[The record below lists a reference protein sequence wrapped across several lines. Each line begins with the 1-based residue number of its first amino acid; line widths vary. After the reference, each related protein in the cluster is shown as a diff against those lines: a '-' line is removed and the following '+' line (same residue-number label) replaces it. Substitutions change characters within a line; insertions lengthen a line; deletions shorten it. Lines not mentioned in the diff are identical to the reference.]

1 MGWVLTK
8 EQEMLQK
15 SMRDFAEREIRPV
28 DKQIEEED
36 RIPQELIEKVA
47 KAGLLGITVDKKY
60 GGMGGGY
67 LDVALAVEQIA
78 RVSGALAFF
87 IAVNTMPIIALEQR
101 GSEEQKA
108 KYFPGLASGKTIG
121 SWSFTEHSTGS
132 DPREIYATAKLE
144 GDYYICNGTKGFSTN
159 AEYDGPVVIFLRTG
173 EGPFD
178 ISAFIGEK
186 NAEGYSATPRW
197 PLLGLRG
204 MRVTDIQMKNYRIPA
219 ADLLGKKNDGF
230 TVLLD
235 ALAITKVDV
244 GAAALG
250 IAQDALEQAIKY
262 AKEKTARGKPI
273 GNLQMIQFLIAEMA
287 SEVEAGRCLLYHTMS
302 LVDER
307 KDTLLSGGI
316 GKLFLAEMADHV
328 CQKALQVHGGYGYTK
343 EFRVERLFRD
353 AKFCGVVEGSNE
365 IQRVIVARDMLK

>member
-15 SMRDFAEREIRPV
+15 NMQDFAEREIRPL

-36 RIPQELIEKVA
+36 RIPQALIEKVA
-47 KAGLLGITVDKKY
+47 KVGLFGIPVEKKY

-67 LDVALAVEQIA
+67 LDLCIAVEQIA
-78 RVSGALAFF
+78 RVNGAVAFF
-87 IAVNTMPIIALEQR
+87 IAVNSMPLVALEQS

-108 KYFPGLASGKTIG
+108 KFIPDLATGKTTG

-132 DPREIYATAKLE
+132 DPREMYATAKLE
-144 GDYYICNGTKGFSTN
+144 GDYYVCNGTKGFSTN

-178 ISAFIGEK
+178 ISAFIAEK
-186 NAEGYSATPRW
+186 NTEGYSATPRW

-219 ADLLGKKNDGF
+219 ANLLGKKNDGF
-230 TVLLD
+230 TILLKT
-235 ALAITKVDV
+235 LAVTKVDV

-250 IAQDALEQAIKY
+250 IAQDALEQSIKY

-273 GNLQMIQFLIAEMA
+273 GDFQMIQFLIAEMA
-287 SEVEAGRCLLYHTMS
+287 SEIEAARCLLYHSMS

-316 GKLFLAEMADHV
+316 AKLYLAEMADNV

-353 AKFCGVVEGSNE
+353 AKFCGVVEGTNE